1 MITIENLDFRYN
13 GSSELI
19 FYNFHAHFCQGLN
32 VIVGP
37 SGRGKSTLLSIM
49 MGLLKP
55 DKGDIKSVDNSK
67 IGYVAQDCELI
78 DQLTVFDNV
87 LWKALIIYNQEQASL
102 KTKYLLDLC
111 CIGNHNITAEK
122 LSGGQKKR
130 VALARALVNDPEI
143 IIADEITAHLD
154 KKSALQI
161 ISLIKKIAANKIVII
176 STHDQLVIDQAD
188 YIAEL

>member
-1 MITIENLDFRYN
+1 MITIKNLDFSYN
-13 GSSELI
+13 ISHELI
-19 FYNFHAHFCQGLN
+19 FTNFQANFFEGLN

-37 SGRGKSTLLSIM
+37 SGRGKSTLLSII
-49 MGLLKP
+49 MGLITP
-55 DKGDIKSVDNSK
+55 NRGEIKLIENAK

-87 LWKALIIYNQEQASL
+87 LWKALIIYNKEQALL
-102 KTKYLLDLC
+102 KTKCLLDLC
-111 CIGNHNITAEK
+111 GIDNQYITAEK

-154 KKSALQI
+154 KKSALNI
-161 ISLIKKIAANKIVII
+161 ITLIKQIAGSKIVII
-176 STHDQLVIDQAD
+176 STHDQLLIEQAD
-188 YIAEL
+188 YVVDL

>member
-1 MITIENLDFRYN
+1 MITIENLDFSYKI
-13 GSSELI
+13 SHEPV
-19 FYNFHAHFCQGLN
+19 FKNFQANFFQGLN

-49 MGLLKP
+49 MGLIKP
-55 DKGDIKSVDNSK
+55 DKGEIKLINNAK

-87 LWKALIIYNQEQASL
+87 LWKALTIYNQEQAL
-102 KTKYLLDLC
+102 IKTKCLLDLC
-111 CIGNHNITAEK
+111 GIDKHHLIAEK

-154 KKSALQI
+154 KKSALNI
-161 ISLIKKIAANKIVII
+161 ISLIKQIAANKIVII
-176 STHDQLVIDQAD
+176 STHDQLLIDQAD
-188 YIAEL
+188 YIIVL

>member
-1 MITIENLDFRYN
+1 MITIENLDFSYN
-13 GSSELI
+13 ISHEPI
-19 FYNFHAHFCQGLN
+19 FNNFQANFFQGLN

-37 SGRGKSTLLSIM
+37 SGRGKSTLLSIL
-49 MGLLKP
+49 MGLIKP
-55 DKGDIKSVDNSK
+55 DKGEIKLINNAK

-87 LWKALIIYNQEQASL
+87 LWKSLIENNHEQALL

-111 CIGNHNITAEK
+111 SIDNHYITAEK

-154 KKSALQI
+154 KKSVLNI
-161 ISLIKKIAANKIVII
+161 IGLIKQISANKIVII
-176 STHDQLVIDQAD
+176 STHDQLLIDQAD
-188 YIAEL
+188 YVIKL